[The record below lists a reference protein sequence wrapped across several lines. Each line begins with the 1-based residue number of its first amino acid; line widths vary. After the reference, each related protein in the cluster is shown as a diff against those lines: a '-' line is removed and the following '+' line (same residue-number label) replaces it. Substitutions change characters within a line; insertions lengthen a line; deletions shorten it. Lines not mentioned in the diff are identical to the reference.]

1 MNPDDLLRHLESLLF
16 VAAEPADISQLAGAL
31 DVSADE
37 IESAL
42 GELGER
48 GKWRGIRVQ
57 RRGQRVQFAS
67 APEAAP
73 YVEKFLGLTATTR
86 LSQAALET
94 LAIIAYRQPITR
106 PEIEVLRGVDCDGV
120 IRTLTARQLITEV
133 GRLDT
138 VGHPIRYG
146 TTFEFLRYF
155 GLERLEQMPALQL
168 PGEANP
174 AATNGNTPTVSDSI
188 PQQEPNSNERQTPA
202 SISSEQTAERSE
214 PAVIAVSSAAAQPG
228 GTASAEASEDAAGH
242 LATDFEAGA
251 ASGQAVDEPE
261 PGATGGAPVQPEP
274 APEQASLR
282 DGLIAPSADSAQGEG
297 APDDRNRTSSDAA
310 AVDDAAEPAVFA
322 DGPTGESAPN
332 AGEGR
337 HAASAATLD
346 AADHRPSGERLD
358 ERPETA
364 GDEPA
369 SHGGLAVEAELDS
382 RESGDLN

>member
-16 VAAEPADISQLAGAL
+16 VAAEPADITQLAGAL

-37 IESAL
+37 VESAL
-42 GELGER
+42 GELAER

-120 IRTLTARQLITEV
+120 LRTLTARQLITEV

-155 GLERLEQMPALQL
+155 GLERLEQMPSLQL
-168 PGEANP
+168 PGEAHP
-174 AATNGNTPTVSDSI
+174 AATDVNTPTVSDRI
-188 PQQEPNSNERQTPA
+188 TQQEPNANERQTPA
-202 SISSEQTAERSE
+202 SSNSEQATDRRE
-214 PAVIAVSSAAAQPG
+214 PAVIAVPSEIAQPG
-228 GTASAEASEDAAGH
+228 GATTAEEAEDAAGH
-242 LATDFEAGA
+242 LATNIEAGA
-251 ASGQAVDEPE
+251 ASGQAVDLDEHE
-261 PGATGGAPVQPEP
+261 PGATGGASVQPEP
-274 APEQASLR
+274 KTEQASVR
-282 DGLIAPSADSAQGEG
+282 DGFVAASADIAKVEG
-297 APDDRNRTSSDAA
+297 APDDRITTSSDAA
-310 AVDDAAEPAVFA
+310 AVNFAAEPALPA
-322 DGPTGESAPN
+322 NGPAGDGAPN
-332 AGEGR
+332 AGEER
-337 HAASAATLD
+337 HAALSAAIDGTNTG
-346 AADHRPSGERLD
+346 AAGGRFD
-358 ERPETA
+358 ERPET
-364 GDEPA
+364 GRNEPA
-369 SHGGLAVEAELDS
+369 GGGGPHTSEA
-382 RESGDLN
+382 